1 MRARRRTRPL
11 AALAAVVATLAAGAP
26 AAAQQD
32 PLPTVTP
39 VPTTAPGGA
48 PTPVPTVPP
57 NATPEPEG
65 TPVPT
70 VPPAGTATPAPAVP
84 PVTTPTPTPRASP
97 TASPVPSATAAQP
110 AEEDRDVLLAVL
122 LVGVPILLLLIGVFA
137 LALASRSA
145 RFGDR
150 TAPAVQ
156 AWREAAWRADGRWED
171 FRDWLRLG
179 R

>member
-1 MRARRRTRPL
+1 VRGRRRTRPL
-11 AALAAVVATLAAGAP
+11 AALAAVVATLAAAAP
-26 AAAQQD
+26 ATAQQD
-32 PLPTVTP
+32 SLPTVTP

-84 PVTTPTPTPRASP
+84 PVTTPTVSP
-97 TASPVPSATAAQP
+97 TPSATPAQTVV
-110 AEEDRDVLLAVL
+110 EDRDVLLPVL